1 MDAADFWQQA
11 RAPFGIQT
19 ALQQYNIPS
28 NQPHILQK
36 LSDVHVGDKE
46 VPSASSVGSTI
57 ATNPPPLPVSA
68 GNQES
73 NCSSGLQVGSQIL
86 NNESLRGSQ
95 QPTQHP
101 SAQLSNHQLLLNA
114 AAAAAAAAHLKSTT
128 FQKNITTLGDQTIPI
143 LPSTTRNT
151 LGVIKSK
158 QDLDFKPSIH
168 HSLDSSHQQNTQSQL
183 QQAYGA
189 EFFNVGCEAASD
201 ATEDVPITMGSAT
214 TKSQSHPRAQ
224 LESIGGMQP
233 PHGQPLSPVHGRVLE
248 LGTHS
253 GTGVG
258 GLNKTL
264 SQGHQSPQHSVSTSG
279 GSSTPEIK
287 YNNEKMANEIQLQ
300 LSRSSSAA
308 AISERTL
315 EECWSTLQ
323 RLFMHKSA
331 MQQIQQQIPRVGL
344 GTQSVTVASNLVGG
358 NVTPCT
364 DTKPHQCQQC
374 MKSFS
379 SNHQLVQHIRVH
391 TGEKPYKCSYCD
403 RRFKQL
409 SHVQQHTR
417 LHTGERPYKCHLPDC
432 GRAFIQLSNL
442 QQHLRNHDAQ
452 VERAKN
458 RPFHC
463 NICGKGFAT
472 ESSLRTHTSKE
483 LQLHL
488 GVLQQ
493 HAALIGG
500 PNATSCPV
508 CHKLFLGT
516 EALVDH
522 MKLVHKE
529 KSSAHGVSALAQ
541 VSEVNQGETEKG
553 NVHTGTEPISM
564 GAPDL
569 NCTQVSHPTT
579 ASVPNLIDSYIG
591 KRRTA
596 NHPCPVCGK
605 HYVNEGSLRKH
616 LACHAETSQLT
627 NSLRMWPC
635 SVCQAVFTHE
645 NGLLSHMESMRM
657 DPKHQF
663 AAQYVLSRAA
673 AEQRERESILAVTL
687 AASSGGNCGRIG
699 VGDTANILSMGRN
712 SEGSNSKCPS
722 PLANSECSSNGRLSS
737 STASDQDI
745 EHGLSETENSNQNN
759 ISSTNNNNSCTNNN
773 NCNSGKPTEFRLPGC
788 SQYNIETDLHV
799 ANQMSLMAAAAAA
812 VAASRPQDVA
822 DGTAVPNAAV
832 QAAVVNL
839 AAAMRMNNSSSGS
852 TGYQQQQ
859 NDQTHSHTHL
869 HPQHQQQPQGNQN
882 QQSQLSHF
890 LGNSHPPNSNCLPQ
904 RSPPISVPSL
914 HMHSEPTSAATV
926 AMNMNVHMMRASV
939 DSDPS
944 LVGMHSIDALHQHHQ
959 HQHHQAS
966 NYSQHSVIPTSQLSH
981 PHLHPSS
988 HQQDPE
994 AALRLH
1000 HAEAILRSQ
1009 TEVAFRLASGPGVK
1023 SESELQNVN
1032 GNELVNASINRNEP
1046 QHRFST
1052 HQQEHQVPSNS

>member
-1 MDAADFWQQA
+1 MKSRCFFHTTNYFNEKRKIVSKTEEITRFLCKFCQKPRQFSWKIDILRLPISLVKVSKMDAADFWQQA
-11 RAPFGIQT
+11 RTPFGIQT
-19 ALQQYNIPS
+19 ALQQYNLPS

-36 LSDVHVGDKE
+36 LSDVHAEDKDM
-46 VPSASSVGSTI
+46 PSGSSVGSTN
-57 ATNPPPLPVSA
+57 ATNPPPLPII
-68 GNQES
+68 NHES
-73 NCSSGLQVGSQIL
+73 NCTSGQIL
-86 NNESLRGSQ
+86 QKHVDSQTLNSESLRGSQ
-95 QPTQHP
+95 QPSEHT
-101 SAQLSNHQLLLNA
+101 SAQLSNHQLLFNA
-114 AAAAAAAAHLKSTT
+114 AAAAAAAVHLKSTSI
-128 FQKNITTLGDQTIPI
+128 QKNLTTLGDQTIPV
-143 LPSTTRNT
+143 LPNTPRST

-158 QDLDFKPSIH
+158 QDLDLKSTTH
-168 HSLDSSHQQNTQSQL
+168 HSLDGSRQQNTQSQL
-183 QQAYGA
+183 QPAYGA
-189 EFFNVGCEAASD
+189 DFFNIGCGAASD
-201 ATEDVPITMGSAT
+201 ATEDVPITMGGAT
-214 TKSQSHPRAQ
+214 TKSQSNHRAQ
-224 LESIGGMQP
+224 IESMGGMQP
-233 PHGQPLSPVHGRVLE
+233 PNCQPLSPIQGRVSE
-248 LGTHS
+248 LVTNS
-253 GTGVG
+253 GIGIG

-264 SQGHQSPQHSVSTSG
+264 SQGQSPQHSVSTSG
-279 GSSTPEIK
+279 SSSTPEIK
-287 YNNEKMANEIQLQ
+287 YNNEKMTNEIQLQ

-323 RLFMHKSA
+323 RVSWHLFRCLFMHKSA

-344 GTQSVTVASNLVGG
+344 GTQSVTVAANLVGS
-358 NVTPCT
+358 NVTPGT

-516 EALVDH
+516 DALVDH
-522 MKLVHKE
+522 MKQVHKE
-529 KSSAHGVSALAQ
+529 KSPASGVSALSQ
-541 VSEVNQGETEKG
+541 FSEINQGETEKG
-553 NVHTGTEPISM
+553 NLHTGTDTISQC
-564 GAPDL
+564 APDS
-569 NCTQVSHPTT
+569 NCTQVSHPATT
-579 ASVPNLIDSYIG
+579 NIPNLIDSYIG

-645 NGLLSHMESMRM
+645 NGLLTHMESMRM

-687 AASSGGNCGRIG
+687 AASSGGSCGRIG
-699 VGDTANILSMGRN
+699 VGDTANLLSMGRN

-745 EHGLSETENSNQNN
+745 EHGLSENENILEKRQSF
-759 ISSTNNNNSCTNNN
+759 
-773 NCNSGKPTEFRLPGC
+773 GYL
-788 SQYNIETDLHV
+788 
-799 ANQMSLMAAAAAA
+799 
-812 VAASRPQDVA
+812 
-822 DGTAVPNAAV
+822 
-832 QAAVVNL
+832 L
-839 AAAMRMNNSSSGS
+839 AAN
-852 TGYQQQQ
+852 T
-859 NDQTHSHTHL
+859 
-869 HPQHQQQPQGNQN
+869 
-882 QQSQLSHF
+882 
-890 LGNSHPPNSNCLPQ
+890 
-904 RSPPISVPSL
+904 I
-914 HMHSEPTSAATV
+914 
-926 AMNMNVHMMRASV
+926 
-939 DSDPS
+939 
-944 LVGMHSIDALHQHHQ
+944 
-959 HQHHQAS
+959 
-966 NYSQHSVIPTSQLSH
+966 
-981 PHLHPSS
+981 
-988 HQQDPE
+988 
-994 AALRLH
+994 
-1000 HAEAILRSQ
+1000 
-1009 TEVAFRLASGPGVK
+1009 
-1023 SESELQNVN
+1023 
-1032 GNELVNASINRNEP
+1032 
-1046 QHRFST
+1046 
-1052 HQQEHQVPSNS
+1052 